1 MAGVLPTG
9 VGPAG
14 ASSTPPSPA
23 KPNPMPMCWFTVH
36 HRAFKGI
43 GLPSVACDPQGASGS
58 DIRIAAACAN
68 RALACQQGQA
78 FLVVGAPAPWSVAPP
93 DTIPLTRVLADLN
106 YVVSSNR
113 SFVSFSSRSRCPS
126 HEKRSPFWMKVVLLS
141 AASRPNSELRQF
153 CTAIGVID
161 TDVLLY
167 AAHPLTQQPQY
178 VRWHA
183 APQQILFIAREPA
196 SGQVMWQRG
205 SLFDDHG
212 RNNLNNTRVN
222 TGFILAKPGKEL
234 DHLLRRWWCGASEE
248 EGLLGSGLGEPLSMY
263 KTVWPYEQ
271 RVFDEVILD
280 SVSLSSRIHI
290 AEDSGDYNHPKGRF
304 VAHHWFKPNAE
315 TARIVASMT
324 LRDACNI
331 HPRRHNRTATSH
343 RTTQRLVGR
352 RRQ

>member
-1 MAGVLPTG
+1 MNTPQRSGLPNMAGVLPTG

-68 RALACQQGQA
+68 RALACQQDQA

-93 DTIPLTRVLADLN
+93 DTIPLTRVLADLS
-106 YVVSSNR
+106 YVVSHNR
-113 SFVSFSSRSRCPS
+113 SFASFSSRSRCPS

-212 RNNLNNTRVN
+212 KRISDRTVKSCIRNGWAEKWFDNPINPDWLVCKLTKL
-222 TGFILAKPGKEL
+222 GYSILPKE
-234 DHLLRRWWCGASEE
+234 S
-248 EGLLGSGLGEPLSMY
+248 
-263 KTVWPYEQ
+263 KTK
-271 RVFDEVILD
+271 LK
-280 SVSLSSRIHI
+280 S
-290 AEDSGDYNHPKGRF
+290 
-304 VAHHWFKPNAE
+304 
-315 TARIVASMT
+315 
-324 LRDACNI
+324 
-331 HPRRHNRTATSH
+331 
-343 RTTQRLVGR
+343 
-352 RRQ
+352 